1 MDPEEWADIFKH
13 TGHVW
18 QRKDFPT
25 KLGGKRRSEA
35 KRLMK
40 ARAGGGYTADT
51 PSPHPTRG
59 SVPCVAPAA
68 ARARARARARAE

>member
-40 ARAGGGYTADT
+40 ARAGGYTADT
-51 PSPHPTRG
+51 PTQRTCG

-68 ARARARARARAE
+68 ARARAHARAE

>member
-40 ARAGGGYTADT
+40 ARAGGYTADT
-51 PSPHPTRG
+51 PSPHVWERPVR
-59 SVPCVAPAA
+59 CARRC
-68 ARARARARARAE
+68 ARARARARAG

>member
-40 ARAGGGYTADT
+40 ARAGGYTADT
-51 PSPHPTRG
+51 PTRTCG

-68 ARARARARARAE
+68 ARARAHARAE